1 MSKRILNFDDR
12 VDSILQELKQQLKMP
27 INNIITMIVNE
38 KLEDMKYLKKEY
50 VDDFNIEYCVNEI
63 QIKFRINENEK
74 NFLEHQMIKTGNSSL
89 TSEIRFRLLNTIY
102 KNKFFLPVELEKIQ
116 NLIYAISKIGNNIN
130 QISRKINISKDLNSS
145 DYEILQNSL
154 YEVNIK
160 IGFLEKELK
169 NILEFTKNRD

>member
-1 MSKRILNFDDR
+1 LSKRIVNFSED
-12 VDSILQELKQQLKMP
+12 VDFKLKELKDYFEMP
-27 INNIITMIVNE
+27 INKIITMIINE
-38 KLEDMKYLKKEY
+38 KLEDLKLLKKDYIEYLK
-50 VDDFNIEYCVNEI
+50 VDDKQNDTAVFFRIKEKEKMFLEE
-63 QIKFRINENEK
+63 QIK
-74 NFLEHQMIKTGNSSL
+74 KTGNGSL